1 MYKQILCPVD
11 GSPTSTRGVGEA
23 IQLAINQ
30 NAKLRFIHV
39 IDTYFP
45 ILDMAGGMNVVDMTD
60 ILRKNAEK
68 VIKQAKLAA
77 LKEGVIA
84 DSTITE
90 TLGSRAASF
99 IIKEAEKWPAD
110 LIVMGTHGLRG
121 FARMVI
127 GSDAEYVIRHSTV
140 PVLLV
145 RIGRKKS

>member
-30 NAKLRFIHV
+30 SAKLRFIHV

-45 ILDMAGGMNVVDMTD
+45 ILDMAGGMNVVDTTD

>member
-30 NAKLRFIHV
+30 SAKLRFIHV
-39 IDTYFP
+39 IDSYFP
-45 ILDMAGGMNVVDMTD
+45 ILDMAGGMNVVDTTD

-68 VIKQAKLAA
+68 VIKKAKLAA
-77 LKEGVIA
+77 LKAGVIA

-127 GSDAEYVIRHSTV
+127 GSDAEYVIRHSTI

>member
-11 GSPTSTRGVGEA
+11 GSPTSTRGMREA

-30 NAKLRFIHV
+30 NAKLRFVHV

-45 ILDMAGGMNVVDMTD
+45 ILDMAGVMNVVDMTD

-68 VIKQAKLAA
+68 VIKKAKLVA

-110 LIVMGTHGLRG
+110 LVVMGTHGLRG
-121 FARMVI
+121 FARVVI

>member
-11 GSPTSTRGVGEA
+11 GSPTSTRGMREA

-121 FARMVI
+121 FARVVI

>member
-1 MYKQILCPVD
+1 MYQRILCPID
-11 GSPTSTRGVGEA
+11 GSPTSKRGMKEA

-30 NAKLRFIHV
+30 QAQLHFIHV

-45 ILDMAGGMNVVDMTD
+45 ILDVAGGMNVVDISD

-68 VIKQAKLAA
+68 IIKSAKLAA

-84 DSTITE
+84 DATITE
-90 TLGSRAASF
+90 TLGSRAANF
-99 IIKEAEKWPAD
+99 IVKEADKWQAD

-127 GSDAEYVIRHSTV
+127 GSDAEYVIRHSVV
-140 PVLLV
+140 PVLMV
-145 RIGRKKS
+145 KIGKRKS

>member
-30 NAKLRFIHV
+30 SAKLRFIHV

-45 ILDMAGGMNVVDMTD
+45 ILDMAGGMNVVDTTD

-68 VIKQAKLAA
+68 VIKKAKLAA
-77 LKEGVIA
+77 LKAGVIA

-127 GSDAEYVIRHSTV
+127 GSDAEYVIRHSTI

>member
-30 NAKLRFIHV
+30 SAKLRFIHV

-45 ILDMAGGMNVVDMTD
+45 ILDMAGGMNVVDTTD

-68 VIKQAKLAA
+68 VIKKAKLAA
-77 LKEGVIA
+77 LKAGVIA

>member
-30 NAKLRFIHV
+30 SAKLRFIHV

-121 FARMVI
+121 FARVVI

>member
-30 NAKLRFIHV
+30 SAKLRFIHV

-45 ILDMAGGMNVVDMTD
+45 ILDMAGGMNVVDTTD

-121 FARMVI
+121 FARVVI